1 MAEKKIENKR
11 TSLLKRL
18 VSKKDRQ
25 STWHEDLGETL
36 VCLGVLAMIC
46 VIIAVLAGGKMDV
59 KGHCIMNDIKL
70 EDVSPGECYGD
81 FGRYNCPIPKN
92 IECDFDIKG
101 VPISYIIT
109 RSD

>member
-1 MAEKKIENKR
+1 MAKEIEKNKR
-11 TSLLKRL
+11 IGIVKRMFT
-18 VSKKDRQ
+18 KNTNPP
-25 STWHEDLGETL
+25 TWHESLGETL
-36 VCLGVLAMIC
+36 VCLGAFALFVL
-46 VIIAVLAGGKMDV
+46 IIAVLVGGKMDV

-92 IECDFDIKG
+92 IECDFDVKG